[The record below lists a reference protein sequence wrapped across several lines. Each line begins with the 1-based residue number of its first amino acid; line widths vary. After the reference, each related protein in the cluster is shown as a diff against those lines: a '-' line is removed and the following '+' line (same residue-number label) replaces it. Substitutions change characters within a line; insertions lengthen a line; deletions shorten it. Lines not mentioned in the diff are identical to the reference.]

1 MFLELLFVFIA
12 TFLGTGALNIIFR
25 FLGKRGYMGNLYEPV
40 RGGTPRG
47 IGIIPFIV
55 ISLFL
60 PAGFNN
66 LVLVMGLCAL
76 VDDVIGRRRIANLPI
91 EIGQLARGIG
101 MLCVI
106 GLGYPLMGISSI
118 LVALM
123 IQPMNIADMQP
134 GSAVSVVIIMSFFT
148 ILATLIIGAAP
159 VAQIPAY
166 YVPLLTLVTCIAYA
180 PLDYSGKIMLGEVGN
195 HTFALA
201 LGIGFYILGGFVG
214 TLILFIVTTA
224 LIAYIRRRKLSR
236 FLINKLH
243 INNPTFGDLFM
254 DVLTGGGL
262 DVLTG
267 GGLGDLF
274 RKIILGERQ
283 QVVTDNLLISLG
295 FRRLLYN
302 PYSPNL
308 ERVIEK
314 DVRTKPTDL
323 RKLS

>member
-1 MFLELLFVFIA
+1 MFLELFIVFIA

-47 IGIIPFIV
+47 IGIVPFIV

-60 PAGFNN
+60 PAGYNN

-134 GSAVSVVIIMSFFT
+134 GSAVSVVVVMSFFT
-148 ILATLIIGAAP
+148 ILATLILGVAP

-195 HTFALA
+195 HTFAIA
-201 LGIGFYILGGFVG
+201 LGISFYILGGFVG

-224 LIAYIRRRKLSR
+224 LIAYIRRRNLSR

-262 DVLTG
+262 
-267 GGLGDLF
+267 GDLF
-274 RKIILGERQ
+274 RKILLGERQ

>member
-1 MFLELLFVFIA
+1 MFLELFLVFIA

-47 IGIIPFIV
+47 IGIVPFIV

-60 PAGFNN
+60 PAGYNN

-134 GSAVSVVIIMSFFT
+134 GSAVSVVVVMSFFT
-148 ILATLIIGAAP
+148 ILATLILGVAP

-195 HTFALA
+195 HTFAIA
-201 LGIGFYILGGFVG
+201 LGISFYILGGFVG

-224 LIAYIRRRKLSR
+224 LIAYIRRRNLFR

-243 INNPTFGDLFM
+243 ISNPTFGDLFM
-254 DVLTGGGL
+254 

-314 DVRTKPTDL
+314 DVRTKPIDL

>member
-1 MFLELLFVFIA
+1 MQIC
-12 TFLGTGALNIIFR
+12 NH
-25 FLGKRGYMGNLYEPV
+25 
-40 RGGTPRG
+40 
-47 IGIIPFIV
+47 
-55 ISLFL
+55 
-60 PAGFNN
+60 
-66 LVLVMGLCAL
+66 
-76 VDDVIGRRRIANLPI
+76 
-91 EIGQLARGIG
+91 
-101 MLCVI
+101 
-106 GLGYPLMGISSI
+106 
-118 LVALM
+118 
-123 IQPMNIADMQP
+123 IADMQP

-262 DVLTG
+262 
-267 GGLGDLF
+267 GDLF

-283 QVVTDNLLISLG
+283 QVVTDNLLIPLG

-302 PYSPNL
+302 PHSPNL

>member
-148 ILATLIIGAAP
+148 ILATLILGVAP

-195 HTFALA
+195 HTFAIA
-201 LGIGFYILGGFVG
+201 LGISFYILGGFVG

-224 LIAYIRRRKLSR
+224 LIAYIRRRNLSR

-254 DVLTGGGL
+254 

>member
-1 MFLELLFVFIA
+1 MFLELFIVFIA

-47 IGIIPFIV
+47 IGIVPFIV

-60 PAGFNN
+60 PAGYNN

-134 GSAVSVVIIMSFFT
+134 GSAVSVVVVMSFFT
-148 ILATLIIGAAP
+148 ILATLILGVAP

-195 HTFALA
+195 HTFAIA
-201 LGIGFYILGGFVG
+201 LGISFYILGGFVG

-224 LIAYIRRRKLSR
+224 LIAYIRRRNLSR

-254 DVLTGGGL
+254 

>member
-1 MFLELLFVFIA
+1 MFLELFIVFIA

-76 VDDVIGRRRIANLPI
+76 VDDVIGRKRIANLPI

-148 ILATLIIGAAP
+148 ILATLIVGAAP

-166 YVPLLTLVTCIAYA
+166 YVPLLTLVTCIAYS

-195 HTFALA
+195 HTFAIA
-201 LGIGFYILGGFVG
+201 LGISFYILGGFVG

-224 LIAYIRRRKLSR
+224 LIAYIRRRNLSR

-254 DVLTGGGL
+254 

>member
-1 MFLELLFVFIA
+1 M
-12 TFLGTGALNIIFR
+12 
-25 FLGKRGYMGNLYEPV
+25 

-47 IGIIPFIV
+47 IGIVPFFV

-60 PAGFNN
+60 PAGYNN

-134 GSAVSVVIIMSFFT
+134 GSAVSVVIVMSFFT
-148 ILATLIIGAAP
+148 ILATLILGVAP

-195 HTFALA
+195 HTFAIA
-201 LGIGFYILGGFVG
+201 LGISFYILGGFVG

-224 LIAYIRRRKLSR
+224 LIAYIRRRNLSR

-262 DVLTG
+262 
-267 GGLGDLF
+267 GDLF
-274 RKIILGERQ
+274 RKILLGERQ

>member
-1 MFLELLFVFIA
+1 MFLELFIVFIA

-60 PAGFNN
+60 HAGFNN

-134 GSAVSVVIIMSFFT
+134 GSAVSVVIVMSRYATRFCSKRSCCNELLYNSCYLDFKCSSCST
-148 ILATLIIGAAP
+148 DSCIL
-159 VAQIPAY
+159 
-166 YVPLLTLVTCIAYA
+166 CSIAHFSYM
-180 PLDYSGKIMLGEVGN
+180 YRICS
-195 HTFALA
+195 F
-201 LGIGFYILGGFVG
+201 
-214 TLILFIVTTA
+214 
-224 LIAYIRRRKLSR
+224 R
-236 FLINKLH
+236 
-243 INNPTFGDLFM
+243 
-254 DVLTGGGL
+254 
-262 DVLTG
+262 
-267 GGLGDLF
+267 LF
-274 RKIILGERQ
+274 RKNHVG
-283 QVVTDNLLISLG
+283 
-295 FRRLLYN
+295 
-302 PYSPNL
+302 
-308 ERVIEK
+308 
-314 DVRTKPTDL
+314 
-323 RKLS
+323 

>member
-1 MFLELLFVFIA
+1 MFLELFLVFIA

-134 GSAVSVVIIMSFFT
+134 GSAVSVVIVMSFFT
-148 ILATLIIGAAP
+148 ILATLILGVAP

-195 HTFALA
+195 HTFAIA
-201 LGIGFYILGGFVG
+201 LGISFYILGGFVG

-224 LIAYIRRRKLSR
+224 LIAYIRRRNLSR

-262 DVLTG
+262 
-267 GGLGDLF
+267 GDLF
-274 RKIILGERQ
+274 RKILLGERQ

>member
-1 MFLELLFVFIA
+1 MFLELFIVFIA
-12 TFLGTGALNIIFR
+12 SFLGTGALNIIFR

-40 RGGTPRG
+40 RGGTPRA
-47 IGIIPFIV
+47 IGMVPFII

-60 PAGFNN
+60 PAGYNN

-134 GSAVSVVIIMSFFT
+134 GSAASVVIIMSFFT
-148 ILATLIIGAAP
+148 ILATVIVGVAP

-166 YVPLLTLVTCIAYA
+166 YVPLLTLVTCIGYA
-180 PLDYSGKIMLGEVGN
+180 PLDYSGKIMMGEVGN

-201 LGIGFYILGGFVG
+201 LGISYYILGGFLG
-214 TLILFIVTTA
+214 TLVLFIVTTA
-224 LIAYIRRRKLSR
+224 LIAYIRRKNLSR

-262 DVLTG
+262 
-267 GGLGDLF
+267 GDLF

-283 QVVTDNLLISLG
+283 QLIDDNLLIALG
-295 FRRLLYN
+295 FRRLVYN

-308 ERVIEK
+308 ERVVEK
-314 DVRTKPTDL
+314 DVRTKPADL
-323 RKLS
+323 RRLH

>member
-1 MFLELLFVFIA
+1 MFLELFIVFIA

-60 PAGFNN
+60 PAGYNN

-134 GSAVSVVIIMSFFT
+134 GSAVSVVIVMSFFT
-148 ILATLIIGAAP
+148 ILATLILGVAP

-195 HTFALA
+195 HTFAIA
-201 LGIGFYILGGFVG
+201 LGISFYILGGFVG

-224 LIAYIRRRKLSR
+224 LIAYIRRRNLSR

-262 DVLTG
+262 
-267 GGLGDLF
+267 GDLF
-274 RKIILGERQ
+274 RKILLGERQ

>member
-262 DVLTG
+262 
-267 GGLGDLF
+267 GDLF

-302 PYSPNL
+302 LYSPNL

>member
-1 MFLELLFVFIA
+1 MFLELFIVFICS
-12 TFLGTGALNIIFR
+12 LVGTGALNIIFR

-40 RGGTPRG
+40 RGGTPRA
-47 IGIIPFIV
+47 IGIIPFII

-60 PAGFNN
+60 PAVYNN

-76 VDDVIGRRRIANLPI
+76 IDDVIGRKRIANLPI

-106 GLGYPLMGISSI
+106 GLGYPLMGLSSI

-134 GSAVSVVIIMSFFT
+134 GSAVSVVLIMSLFT
-148 ILATLIIGAAP
+148 ILATVIIGVAP
-159 VAQIPAY
+159 IAQIPAY
-166 YVPLLTLVTCIAYA
+166 YVPLLTFVTCLGYA

-201 LGIGFYILGGFVG
+201 LGIGYYILGGFLG

-224 LIAYIRRRKLSR
+224 LIAYIRRKNLSR

-262 DVLTG
+262 
-267 GGLGDLF
+267 GDLF
-274 RKIILGERQ
+274 RKIILGQRQ
-283 QVVTDNLLISLG
+283 QIVTDSLLIALG

-308 ERVIEK
+308 ERVVEK
-314 DVRTKPTDL
+314 DVRTKPADL
-323 RKLS
+323 RRLN